1 VTDEGDRVSQT
12 TELDGQLKFDAE
24 EFTFRTAQLAIAL
37 SATQAM
43 LDGRSIDAVG
53 VDQLFESS
61 STAMYL
67 VGSDATVERAN
78 QAFAE
83 FVGRTIDDVV
93 GQSIRGVLHE
103 LDCEHDDP
111 LIGRSGES
119 RSNGTI
125 ETLCRFVRPDGEVVW
140 GWLTIAEVES
150 SHSAESG
157 VVVSRLAQV
166 VDVTTQIDVIG
177 RAIAARQELVD
188 REARYRSLVL
198 PGDDPVLRVTAD
210 GVVIDANDA
219 ARLTFDFGDVTEHRI
234 DELVPPAARTRLR
247 EMIAAAVR
255 DGSSQQLER
264 QRLRIEGSTDKRWF
278 VIRVVPELSVRQGG
292 SVHLV
297 FGDVTG
303 GVESERRLTEMALT
317 DPLTGIANRAAVQ
330 DRLDHALKRL
340 KRRRES
346 GVAVVAID
354 IDNFKA
360 MNDVYGHAFGDGALV
375 QFARKA
381 TDAIRDLDTVG
392 RLGGDEFLVILED
405 TGSSAD
411 ARLAVERLADALN
424 PFVADIDGVSS
435 VEVSTSMGMA
445 WTSEPVDASSLIA
458 IADERLMLAKRSGR
472 GRLWLPDDADADVA
486 GTSGRVSRRDLI
498 LELRAA
504 IDDEQ
509 FVLHYQPLVD
519 RDDTVVAVEAL
530 IRWQHPHRGLLPPD
544 SFVPL
549 LIETGQMATV
559 GTWVMEHAIAQI
571 ADWRTRLNSAIRL
584 NINASAGEIARPEYR
599 RALHDTL
606 DRERVEPNAVY
617 VELTEQALSG
627 GAVSEQALEDLTNT
641 GVNLVLDDFGTGI
654 SSLSHLRAVALSGVK
669 IDRSF
674 VSDTRHGDIDRRIV
688 RGVTQLAHE
697 VGVEVT
703 AEGVE
708 TAEQSEWIRA
718 IGCDYLQ
725 GYYFGRPVGA
735 DDIAGLVT
743 GRKKIGS
750 LDGSF
755 NVSPDPATGVRNE
768 S

>member
-1 VTDEGDRVSQT
+1 MSQS
-12 TELDGQLKFDAE
+12 TELDGQLQHDAE
-24 EFTFRTAQLAIAL
+24 EFMFRTGQLATAL
-37 SATQAM
+37 SATQAILGDRS
-43 LDGRSIDAVG
+43 LDGSQFDRIIHSPT
-53 VDQLFESS
+53 
-61 STAMYL
+61 TAMYL
-67 VGSDATVERAN
+67 LAADDTVVTAN
-78 QAFAE
+78 QLFAD
-83 FVGRTIDDVV
+83 FVGRTIDELV
-93 GQSIRGVLHE
+93 GRSIHGVMHD
-103 LDCEHDDP
+103 LDLEYADP
-111 LIGRSGES
+111 LIGRPG
-119 RSNGTI
+119 GTLKDGLF
-125 ETLCRFVRPDGEVVW
+125 ETLCRFVRADGEVVW
-140 GWLTIAEVES
+140 GWLAIVELDPKS
-150 SHSAESG
+150 LVSATTHPC
-157 VVVSRLAQV
+157 RLAQV
-166 VDVTTQIDVIG
+166 VDVTSLIDVIG

-188 REARYRSLVL
+188 REARYRSLIL
-198 PGDDPVLRVTAD
+198 PGADPVLRVTAD

-219 ARLTFDFGDVTEHRI
+219 ARLTFDFGDEAAHRI
-234 DELVPPAARTRLR
+234 DELVPPAARGRLLQ
-247 EMIAAAVR
+247 MIAAAVA

-264 QRLRIEGSTDKRWF
+264 QRLRIKGSPDKRWF
-278 VIRVVPELSVRQGG
+278 VIRVVPELSGRRGAT
-292 SVHLV
+292 VHLV

-330 DRLDHALKRL
+330 DRLDHAMKRL

-346 GVAVVAID
+346 GVAVIAVD

-381 TDAIRDLDTVG
+381 TGAIRDLDTVG

-411 ARLAVERLADALN
+411 ARLAVERLAEALN

-458 IADERLMLAKRSGR
+458 VADERLMLAKRSGR
-472 GRLWLPDDADADVA
+472 GRLWLPDDAEADVA
-486 GTSGRVSRRDLI
+486 VKSGRVSRRELI
-498 LELRAA
+498 LELRHA

-509 FVLHYQPLVD
+509 FILHYQPLVD
-519 RDDTVVAVEAL
+519 RHDTVVAVEAL
-530 IRWQHPHRGLLPPD
+530 IRWQHPHRGVLSPD

-559 GTWVMEHAIAQI
+559 GTWVMERAIAQV
-571 ADWRTRLNSAIRL
+571 ADWRATLDSSIRL

-606 DRERVEPNAVY
+606 EREGVAPSAVF

-627 GAVSEQALEDLTNT
+627 GAVSEQALEELTNT

-654 SSLSHLRAVALSGVK
+654 SSLSHLRAVSLSGVK

-708 TAEQSEWIRA
+708 TAEQSDWIRA

-725 GYYFGRPVGA
+725 GYFFGRPVQPE
-735 DDIAGLVT
+735 DIADLVR
-743 GRKKIGS
+743 GRGRIGEYDS
-750 LDGSF
+750 RF
-755 NVSPDPATGVRNE
+755 TASPDAPAV
-768 S
+768 